1 MFLHVCLFPFFDLPS
16 NFLPFPGIPS
26 LSNASLALC
35 LFWGIL
41 WLLLRRQSLHRA
53 AILRFRVLGGC
64 GILSLAVVIPIRC
77 VCVFSSSFLPFLAGP
92 NIELLGNHSCPNAH
106 SWLLLS
112 KVRPT
117 STNAFLTSLSLHHLH
132 YGYSNP
138 SFTQSKK
145 LPKPLVSQRLWIS
158 TQNCNQI

>member
-1 MFLHVCLFPFFDLPS
+1 MFLFPFFDLPS

-26 LSNASLALC
+26 LSDASLALC

-41 WLLLRRQSLHRA
+41 RLLLRRLHSA
-53 AILRFRVLGGC
+53 AILRFRVWGGC
-64 GILSLAVVIPIRC
+64 GILSLAVFIPIRC
-77 VCVFSSSFLPFLAGP
+77 VFPSSFLPFLAGP
-92 NIELLGNHSCPNAH
+92 NIELLGNHSCQNAQ
-106 SWLLLS
+106 SWLLLT

-117 STNAFLTSLSLHHLH
+117 STIAFLTSLSLHHLH

-145 LPKPLVSQRLWIS
+145 LPKPLVSQRLSIS
-158 TQNCNQI
+158 KQDCNQI